1 MHCCMD
7 GPHCGP
13 FCFPGLIMSLFSRLS
28 LPVLAAF
35 FALYVIWGST
45 YFAIRVGVAEWP
57 PLMMAGIRF
66 LLAGLALTVWCRF
79 RQLPWPDARQ
89 WAGAALLGVLMPAI
103 GNGLV
108 TVAEKDVSS
117 GVAALMVATV
127 PLFTTLFARFFG
139 QKTHPRAWAGI
150 ALGFVGILIL
160 NQGSNLSASPGG
172 ALLLVLACL
181 GWALG
186 SAISKRVPQP
196 GGMMSSAAMMLTG
209 GAALLV
215 ASMAMG
221 ERLTSMPGL
230 AGWGALLYLVVFGS
244 IIAYTAYLY
253 LLATVSPS
261 AATSYAYVN
270 PVIAVLLGIVLLGE
284 QVGTQEWLGM
294 VVIVSA
300 VVLIA
305 WKR

>member
-1 MHCCMD
+1 M
-7 GPHCGP
+7 PV
-13 FCFPGLIMSLFSRLS
+13 SRFS
-28 LPVLAAF
+28 LPVLASL

-45 YFAIRVGVAEWP
+45 YFAIRIGVAQWP
-57 PLMMAGIRF
+57 PLMMAGVRF
-66 LLAGLALTVWCRF
+66 LLAGALLFGWCRW
-79 RQLPWPDARQ
+79 RGAPWPTARQ
-89 WAGAALLGVLMPAI
+89 WAGSGLLGVLMPAI

-139 QKTHPRAWAGI
+139 QKTSFRSWVGI
-150 ALGFVGILIL
+150 GLGFVGILVL
-160 NQGSNLSASPGG
+160 NQGSNLMASPSG
-172 ALLLVLACL
+172 AILLVLACL

-196 GGMMSSAAMMLTG
+196 SGQMSSAAMMLTG
-209 GAALLV
+209 GVSLLLSSAAT
-215 ASMAMG
+215 G
-221 ERLTSMPGL
+221 ERLAAMPGL

-253 LLATVSPS
+253 LLATVSP
-261 AATSYAYVN
+261 AVATSYAYVN
-270 PVIAVLLGIVLLGE
+270 PVIAVLLGMSLLGE
-284 QVGTQEWLGM
+284 HVGYYEWGGM
-294 VVIVSA
+294 LVIVTA

-305 WKR
+305 WKRR

>member
-1 MHCCMD
+1 
-7 GPHCGP
+7 
-13 FCFPGLIMSLFSRLS
+13 MSLSSRFS
-28 LPVLAAF
+28 PAILASF

-45 YFAIRVGVAEWP
+45 YFAIRIGVAQWP

-66 LLAGLALTVWCRF
+66 LLAGLLLTAWCRW
-79 RQLPWPDARQ
+79 RGLAWPTARQ
-89 WAGAALLGVLMPAI
+89 WAGAAVLGVLMPAV

-127 PLFTTLFARFFG
+127 PLFTALFARLSG
-139 QKTHPRAWAGI
+139 HKTTGRSWAGI
-150 ALGFVGILIL
+150 ALGFVGIIIL
-160 NQGSNLSASPGG
+160 NQGSNLSASPKG

-186 SAISKRVPQP
+186 SAISKQVPQP
-196 GGMMSSAAMMLTG
+196 GGLMSSAAMMLAG
-209 GAALLV
+209 GVALLLG
-215 ASMAMG
+215 SSLSG
-221 ERLTSMPGL
+221 ERLLSMPDV
-230 AGWGALLYLVVFGS
+230 AGWAALLYLVVFGS
-244 IIAYTAYLY
+244 IIAYTAYLH
-253 LLATVSPS
+253 LLASVSPA

-270 PVIAVLLGIVLLGE
+270 PVIAVLLGMTLLGE
-284 QVGTQEWLGM
+284 HVGPQEWGGM

-305 WKR
+305 WKRS